1 MTLLQEGS
9 FERMFT
15 DDGDPEGP
23 PGGWRIT
30 FPDGSR
36 FVWEGFYTGPL
47 TLSVQEL
54 RAIARELLGHSLDE
68 VSSAAARELR
78 PYVSDG
84 APVPSIVLHS
94 ATPVLRSME
103 ADLSDAMSR
112 RPPDDVAT
120 YVETRAVSLAGPG
133 DLVVGRTHTW
143 KVAADLAGVEAV
155 TIPGIDY
162 YYLSHAILKLA
173 VDSRGRAPQLVR
185 LVERLREQPRTLVRL
200 YSLDRETQMVLLYL
214 KRRAGTEVLYTD
226 ANSPEIADYWNTKAP
241 LHPTVESA
249 LALDPGTLD
258 PPELLAAETAL
269 SPLST
274 RLGLRIAVI
283 PGYTVAANGPDE
295 AVVTDRFLAAA
306 RLLTD
311 RYQLRHGCLKP
322 SEGGAGARILPWV
335 PLHDEAELRRLA
347 ALTWRARQVYVLE
360 AQVDYVRRQVGGRT
374 VILAPSGHVRYG
386 HVADGLTLQLTSGT
400 SWQGNIYLDEA
411 TCGTLG
417 LAAGQCRA
425 MLQTVHD
432 LHDAFTRHGLGL
444 VTAGVDFAVGRVGGA
459 FGDDVLTA
467 AQDPNLSSHGAE
479 YLRLFLDETRA
490 DGGPAYAATKVV
502 CPTMRASLPLLRSLE
517 AATTPGRRFKVIS
530 SVPGRWGMIAA
541 AAESPVAAAE
551 EVLACEKALT
561 GQGCLSDS
569 ARRC

>member
-1 MTLLQEGS
+1 
-9 FERMFT
+9 MFT
-15 DDGDPEGP
+15 DDGFSECP

-54 RAIARELLGHSLDE
+54 RAIARELRGHSLDE

-249 LALDPGTLD
+249 LTLDPGTLD

-269 SPLST
+269 SPLSP

-459 FGDDVLTA
+459 VGDDVLTA

-479 YLRLFLDETRA
+479 YLR
-490 DGGPAYAATKVV
+490 
-502 CPTMRASLPLLRSLE
+502 RSLE

-541 AAESPVAAAE
+541 AAESLVAAAE